1 MSGAQCRSVI
11 IEEMFDPFFIFGAKY
26 LYMVI
31 VALAGLVFL
40 TFPLV
45 DKKRIVILAAISLP
59 LVYILAKVGS
69 HFYFDPRP
77 FVVGHFTPLVSHSAD
92 NGFPSD
98 HVLLTS
104 AVAALFYPF
113 SRKTSY
119 LLFFLAG
126 IVAVSRVYVGVH
138 HTVDVLGSFA
148 FSLSVIFFVYLVIK
162 YVRRTRT
169 KNDCTKESVATS
181 IEKE

>member
-1 MSGAQCRSVI
+1 
-11 IEEMFDPFFIFGAKY
+11 MFLDPFFIFGAKY

-31 VALAGLVFL
+31 VIIAGLVFL
-40 TFPLV
+40 TFPLTE
-45 DKKRIVILAAISLP
+45 KKRIVILAAVSFP
-59 LVYILAKVGS
+59 LVYLLAKVGS

-77 FVVGHFTPLVSHSAD
+77 FVVGHFTPLVAHSAD

-104 AVAALFYPF
+104 AIATLFYPF
-113 SRKTSY
+113 SKKTSY
-119 LLFFLAG
+119 WLFALAG

-148 FSLSVIFFVYLVIK
+148 ISALVIFFVYVLLEYI
-162 YVRRTRT
+162 RRTRAQ
-169 KNDCTKESVATS
+169 KNTETIVQEHTQESAQEST
-181 IEKE
+181 EARTQED

>member
-1 MSGAQCRSVI
+1 MF
-11 IEEMFDPFFIFGAKY
+11 FDPFFIFGAKY

-31 VALAGLVFL
+31 VVVAGLVFL
-40 TFPLV
+40 TFPFG

-59 LVYILAKVGS
+59 LVYLFAKIGS

-77 FVVGHFTPLVSHSAD
+77 FVVGHFTPLVAHSAD

-104 AVAALFYPF
+104 AIAALFYPF

-119 LLFFLAG
+119 WLFLLAG
-126 IVAVSRVYVGVH
+126 IVAVSRVYVGIH

-148 FSLSVIFFVYLVIK
+148 FSLVVTFLVYMVLENI
-162 YVRRTRT
+162 RRPRT
-169 KNDCTKESVATS
+169 KEIHTKDTNAKESSVEDAQ
-181 IEKE
+181 KE